1 MLSENLGE
9 ALLHKVLSE
18 NQKLSDSVKL
28 MAEVQKPK
36 RNSETAIEKIKLKK
50 NENLSS
56 SSSSSPSVD
65 KDIDSSTS
73 DPEVIL
79 SSSSS

>member
-56 SSSSSPSVD
+56 SSSPSVD